1 MNSVLRCAAALATAL
16 VLLLGV
22 LPAARADDSGP
33 PVRGQVN
40 ILVLGDSYAAGA
52 GAGDYEP
59 SEGIYFRSRNN
70 WAQQYAQWLIDQ
82 RVSATVTNRARPG
95 AATTQVVDEQ
105 IAEIREQ
112 NQQGIKAVDPS
123 QIDLVA
129 LSVGGS
135 DGPLSEVVRDC
146 FFIGYQDAGRCR
158 DAIANFQQ
166 IIDRD
171 EDGLRARVLSTL
183 AAVDELVTN
192 PKAEIVLMGYPHL
205 ATPNSDDYVLSECV
219 RSSAGGCSESRD
231 FYPAQEVRALNNNIG
246 AALAEAVQT
255 WNTQSG
261 RKAHYVDSV
270 AADFEGHEPSP
281 SFITKNPA
289 RWINEFFETEGAVDP
304 QGATVAETS
313 QDQQTW
319 YHPNITGHEEMAGA
333 LMQKLGIPTAMR
345 PLDAETPAFAW
356 LQGPYAGPVGQP
368 LELSAAAS
376 YAAGK
381 TPVKFEWDF
390 DGDGLFD
397 QETTTPTVTHTW
409 HQEHVG
415 DVRVRVSGAGG
426 ETAEATTYA
435 MITGD
440 GDITPA
446 EQDNCPGV
454 YNYSQSDRDGDG
466 LGDACDPR
474 PGSPS

>member
-1 MNSVLRCAAALATAL
+1 MATAL
-16 VLLLGV
+16 VLLLGA
-22 LPAARADDSGP
+22 LPSARADDSGP
-33 PVRGQVN
+33 PVRGKVN

-52 GAGDYEP
+52 GAGNYEP
-59 SEGIYFRSRNN
+59 SAGIYFRSRDN
-70 WAQQYAQWLIDQ
+70 WAQQYARWLIDQ

-95 AATTQVVDEQ
+95 ATAAQVIDEQ

-112 NQQGIKAVDPS
+112 NQQGVMTVDPA

-129 LSVGGS
+129 LSIGS
-135 DGPLSEVVRDC
+135 NDGPLSEVIRDC

-158 DAIANFQQ
+158 DAIASFQQ
-166 IIDRD
+166 VIDRD

-205 ATPNSDDYVLSECV
+205 ATPDSDDYVLSECV
-219 RSSAGGCSESRD
+219 RRSAAFCVETRD
-231 FYPAQEVRALNNNIG
+231 FYPAREIRALTNNIG
-246 AALAEAVQT
+246 TALAEAAQT
-255 WNTQSG
+255 WNAESG
-261 RKAHYVDSV
+261 RKVHYVDSV

-289 RWINEFFETEGAVDP
+289 RWVNEFFETEGAVNP
-304 QGATVAETS
+304 QGTTVAETS

-319 YHPNITGHEEMAGA
+319 YHPNKTGHKEMTAA
-333 LMQKLGIPTAMR
+333 LMLKLGIPTAMR
-345 PLDAETPAFAW
+345 PLESGNSAFAW
-356 LQGPYAGPVGQP
+356 LQGPFAGTVGQP
-368 LELSAAAS
+368 LELNAAAS

-381 TPVKFEWDF
+381 TPVRFEWDF
-390 DGDGLFD
+390 NDDGQFD

-415 DVRVRVSGAGG
+415 DIRVRVSGAGG
-426 ETAEATTYA
+426 ETAEATAYA
-435 MITGD
+435 MITAD

-446 EQDNCPGV
+446 EQDTCPGV
-454 YNYSQSDRDGDG
+454 YNYSQADRDGDG
-466 LGDACDPR
+466 LGDVCDPE
-474 PGSPS
+474 PSSPS